1 MEKLSFLIP
10 PTMEDNFYNLVN
22 SQLKFSFVFWLS
34 FSHQI
39 TLSQDP
45 YLVSQAS
52 SLFCTTTG
60 TWCIPLQVVVQLY
73 YSYIYSYVMMLVI
86 VYCFTTTLPTGF
98 TVSQLQCQL
107 VFTVS
112 QLQCQLVLL
121 FLNYYVNWFY
131 LFTITM
137 STGFSVSQ
145 LQYQLVL
152 PTIPVC
158 IM

>member
-1 MEKLSFLIP
+1 
-10 PTMEDNFYNLVN
+10 
-22 SQLKFSFVFWLS
+22 
-34 FSHQI
+34 
-39 TLSQDP
+39 
-45 YLVSQAS
+45 
-52 SLFCTTTG
+52 
-60 TWCIPLQVVVQLY
+60 
-73 YSYIYSYVMMLVI
+73 MMLVI